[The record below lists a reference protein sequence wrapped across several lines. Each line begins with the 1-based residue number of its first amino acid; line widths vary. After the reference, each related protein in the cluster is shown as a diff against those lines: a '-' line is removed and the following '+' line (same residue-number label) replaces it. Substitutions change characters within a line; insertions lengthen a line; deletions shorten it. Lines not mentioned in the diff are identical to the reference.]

1 MKQTYW
7 KFVGLCTGAMLLL
20 SCTACG
26 SKTEKGTVRIVEDK
40 SAVTSSPALQEV
52 DSQEVNFQT
61 AEVGKEVAPHWTR
74 CTSPTTRSPRT
85 NRNWDWSSSS

>member
-7 KFVGLCTGAMLLL
+7 KFVGLCTSAMLLL

-40 SAVTSSPALQEV
+40 SAVTS
-52 DSQEVNFQT
+52 
-61 AEVGKEVAPHWTR
+61 
-74 CTSPTTRSPRT
+74 
-85 NRNWDWSSSS
+85 

>member
-26 SKTEKGTVRIVEDK
+26 SKTEKGTVRIVEDNCRHLL
-40 SAVTSSPALQEV
+40 ACIAGGGFAGGQLP
-52 DSQEVNFQT
+52 D
-61 AEVGKEVAPHWTR
+61 R
-74 CTSPTTRSPRT
+74 
-85 NRNWDWSSSS
+85 